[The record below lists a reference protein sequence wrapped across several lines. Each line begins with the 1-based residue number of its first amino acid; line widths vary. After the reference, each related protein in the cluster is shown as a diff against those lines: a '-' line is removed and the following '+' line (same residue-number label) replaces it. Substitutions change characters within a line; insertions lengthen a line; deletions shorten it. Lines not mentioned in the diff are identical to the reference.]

1 LAAQDFSQQQARG
14 ASVEIRERM
23 DEQEASFGE
32 SERFQQQ
39 HLFSSQSDIQV
50 GEVIADEQRDLVRE
64 RWRVL
69 ADFDFGCAKSSR
81 PIGSKVAADVAMKVE
96 QQRFVQRA
104 RGENAVFDILQ
115 HPQ

>member
-1 LAAQDFSQQQARG
+1 
-14 ASVEIRERM
+14 M

-64 RWRVL
+64 RWRVWPTL
-69 ADFDFGCAKSSR
+69 TSIVRNR
-81 PIGSKVAADVAMKVE
+81 PAQSGVRS
-96 QQRFVQRA
+96 
-104 RGENAVFDILQ
+104 
-115 HPQ
+115 PQMLR

>member
-1 LAAQDFSQQQARG
+1 
-14 ASVEIRERM
+14 M

-32 SERFQQQ
+32 SERFQQQQ

-81 PIGSKVAADVAMKVE
+81 PIGSKVAADVAIKVE
-96 QQRFVQRA
+96 QQRFVR
-104 RGENAVFDILQ
+104 RLCRVFSHSKSTGSPSNAMLAAT
-115 HPQ
+115 